1 MNEGRLADRAYTAIV
16 RIINDEG
23 LAIGDRLPSE
33 ARLAE
38 TFGMSRTIVRE
49 ALARLASDGITEA
62 RRGAGS
68 FVKRRPSERLGTHM
82 PMDEL
87 AKTLGTYEVRF
98 VLEAETARLA
108 ALRRSSEQMDVIE
121 QALAALRAALL
132 SDAPAHDEDW
142 VLHRAIVEA
151 TGNSAFIPVFD
162 HLKDEVMHILRAGVD
177 ISRSRPPEVIGAM
190 MDEHDAI
197 VEAIRGRDPDGAAL
211 AMRWHLS
218 QGRKRLMP

>member
-1 MNEGRLADRAYTAIV
+1 
-16 RIINDEG
+16 
-23 LAIGDRLPSE
+23 
-33 ARLAE
+33 
-38 TFGMSRTIVRE
+38 
-49 ALARLASDGITEA
+49 
-62 RRGAGS
+62 
-68 FVKRRPSERLGTHM
+68 M